1 MRRIHSLTGVVPVGL
16 FLVYHLY
23 LQLYLHSG
31 AETYNAE
38 VNSFYDSPL
47 AIWTLVIVV
56 YIPLFFHAFLG
67 VRLIFESTVQPS

>member
-1 MRRIHSLTGVVPVGL
+1 MDSHFLMRRIHSLTGVVPVGL

-31 AETYNAE
+31 AETYNTA

-56 YIPLFFHAFLG
+56 YIPSSFM
-67 VRLIFESTVQPS
+67 PSLVFA